1 MSLPSEVSRPVTGHS
16 RGQRMPETEEECV
29 ELYQD
34 RIYSSQNRQLYPL
47 QEDLAD
53 WINKTLGVDYITGE
67 NFLDMLDNGVVVCH
81 LARAIQERA
90 KHVIDI
96 GSVKGPLPTIKGRC
110 WENAARRSFFSRDNM
125 ENFIQFCR
133 KLGVHQNL
141 LFESDDLVL
150 HNQPRNVILCL
161 LEVSRLAS
169 RYSVEPPSL
178 VQLEKEIAEEES
190 QSHSH
195 CHSDSGLSHSSLM
208 SWQFQSSPAITPRSS
223 PDKIRHSSSSSAI
236 SSGSINRWGR
246 TPVARPRSSEH
257 RSLMLID
264 SSPGGVG
271 ATSPQRDLRRTAS
284 EGNTGPGTTSA
295 GASDGV
301 PSDTTEDDWSRG
313 SGEDPDLEIDQ
324 DLGQGDH
331 TEISEL
337 DRRVQQV
344 TRVAQRHCQCPS
356 TKCNKLK
363 VKKVGEGRY
372 NIAGRNVFIRLLKGR
387 HMMVRVGG
395 GWDTLEH
402 FLLRHDPCQVKV
414 VNRDS
419 PTNKS
424 SSPSYLHI
432 QAKYRSSPPSDS
444 MGR

>member
-1 MSLPSEVSRPVTGHS
+1 MASIFRSTSGRTRRTINSWGPMSLPSEMNRPLTALPQ
-16 RGQRMPETEEECV
+16 GQHMPETEEECV

-34 RIYSSQNRQLYPL
+34 RIYLSQNRQLYPL

-53 WINKTLGVDYITGE
+53 WINKTLGIDYITGE

-81 LARAIQERA
+81 LARVIQERA
-90 KHVIDI
+90 KQVIDM

-190 QSHSH
+190 HSHSH

-208 SWQFQSSPAITPRSS
+208 SWQFQSS
-223 PDKIRHSSSSSAI
+223 
-236 SSGSINRWGR
+236 SINRWGR

-257 RSLMLID
+257 RSLMLIE
-264 SSPGGVG
+264 SSPGGVS
-271 ATSPQRDLRRTAS
+271 AMSPERDLRRTAS
-284 EGNTGPGTTSA
+284 EGNTGPAATSA

-324 DLGQGDH
+324 DLGQRDH
-331 TEISEL
+331 TEITEL

-444 MGR
+444 IGR

>member
-1 MSLPSEVSRPVTGHS
+1 
-16 RGQRMPETEEECV
+16 
-29 ELYQD
+29 
-34 RIYSSQNRQLYPL
+34 
-47 QEDLAD
+47 
-53 WINKTLGVDYITGE
+53 
-67 NFLDMLDNGVVVCH
+67 
-81 LARAIQERA
+81 
-90 KHVIDI
+90 
-96 GSVKGPLPTIKGRC
+96 
-110 WENAARRSFFSRDNM
+110 
-125 ENFIQFCR
+125 
-133 KLGVHQNL
+133 
-141 LFESDDLVL
+141 
-150 HNQPRNVILCL
+150 
-161 LEVSRLAS
+161 
-169 RYSVEPPSL
+169 
-178 VQLEKEIAEEES
+178 
-190 QSHSH
+190 
-195 CHSDSGLSHSSLM
+195 
-208 SWQFQSSPAITPRSS
+208 
-223 PDKIRHSSSSSAI
+223 
-236 SSGSINRWGR
+236 
-246 TPVARPRSSEH
+246 
-257 RSLMLID
+257 MLIE